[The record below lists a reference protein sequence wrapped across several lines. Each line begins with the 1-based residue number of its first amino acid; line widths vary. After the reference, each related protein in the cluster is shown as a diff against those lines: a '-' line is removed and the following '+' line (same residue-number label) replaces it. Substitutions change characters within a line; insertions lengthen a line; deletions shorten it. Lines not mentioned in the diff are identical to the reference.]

1 MSGSRKARRAGGRTL
16 LLAAAIA
23 GSAAAPAWLT
33 PTRAQAP
40 AAAKEEW
47 RKEFEEVCAR
57 TQDAMALSSE
67 ELRSLVARCDQL
79 KPVIDRLDE
88 SRRKVFAKRLRD
100 CRAVYQFVL
109 DSREAG

>member
-1 MSGSRKARRAGGRTL
+1 MSATGGARVAGWRTL

-23 GSAAAPAWLT
+23 GATAAPAWPT
-33 PTRAQAP
+33 PARAEAQ

-57 TQDAMALSSE
+57 TQDAMALPSD
-67 ELRSLVARCDQL
+67 ELRSLVARCDKL
-79 KPVIDRLDE
+79 KPVVEQLDE
-88 SRRKVFAKRLRD
+88 SQRKVFSKRLRD